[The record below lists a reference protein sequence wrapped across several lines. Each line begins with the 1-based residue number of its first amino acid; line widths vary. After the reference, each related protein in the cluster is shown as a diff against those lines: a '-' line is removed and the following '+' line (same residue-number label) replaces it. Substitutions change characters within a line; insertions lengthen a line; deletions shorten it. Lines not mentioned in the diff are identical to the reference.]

1 MNIEA
6 AELSKAVNKV
16 LREYGEDCREVVEDT
31 AKEVAENAKKRLRA
45 ESPKSPKGGNYAKG
59 WQVQEEASRLGK
71 TYIIHN
77 KKPGLPHLLENGH
90 ATRNGTGWVN
100 GITHIA
106 PVEQDAV
113 EEFQEKL
120 ADRLG
125 GAGK

>member
-6 AELSKAVNKV
+6 AELSKEVNKA
-16 LREYGEDCREVVEDT
+16 LREYGEDCREIVEDT

-45 ESPKSPKGGNYAKG
+45 ESPKSPKGGKYAKG
-59 WQVQEEASRLGK
+59 WNVQEEASRLGK
-71 TYIIHN
+71 TYIIYN

-90 ATRNGTGWVN
+90 ATRNGAGWVN

-125 GAGK
+125 GAG